1 MGEKSLKNEF
11 ANYVSLL
18 WSYFVS
24 TYLYLYLTVS
34 LYKYIYLLVLYIW
47 GGQNQ
52 IYNCEYTKQSLFM
65 FLYYYLFTNYCII
78 CPLLTVIILYPY

>member
-47 GGQNQ
+47 GGQN
-52 IYNCEYTKQSLFM
+52 
-65 FLYYYLFTNYCII
+65 
-78 CPLLTVIILYPY
+78 